1 MESEK
6 IRAFITINGDK
17 YPLKV
22 LPEDEPYFRLA
33 EEMINDKLGSLKSNY
48 SAKASAEKLV
58 GLIAI
63 EAMVD
68 ALKVNEKYLALRDVL
83 KSRLETID
91 NRFE

>member
-6 IRAFITINGDK
+6 VKAFINLNGEK

-22 LPEDEPYFRLA
+22 LAEDEPYFRQA
-33 EEMINDKLGSLKSNY
+33 EELINDKLGFLKSNY
-48 SAKASAEKLV
+48 SAKATSEKLV

-68 ALKVNEKYLALRDVL
+68 ALKVNEKYQELREVL
-83 KSRLETID
+83 KERLEIID
-91 NRFE
+91 NRF